1 MIQLL
6 KEKLIKESAYSD
18 SWIKDSKPTWF
29 LLSVVHLAM
38 CEDLC
43 RKWGEITCN
52 NIGTWTGDYLAD
64 VCFLLFRI
72 DAILY
77 PEGLEQLSTF

>member
-1 MIQLL
+1 
-6 KEKLIKESAYSD
+6 
-18 SWIKDSKPTWF
+18 
-29 LLSVVHLAM
+29 M

-43 RKWGEITCN
+43 RKWGKITCN
-52 NIGTWTGDYLAD
+52 NIGTQTGDYLAD
-64 VCFLLFRI
+64 VCFLLFGI